1 MGNYDRIGE
10 LVDSLNSLPVER
22 IVDLRIREMGD
33 NKRLCPFHDD
43 HKPDNFKIIKKYNK
57 WQCFACG
64 IGGNGIKFIMEY
76 DGVEFKEAVIRTSY
90 ELNLISFE
98 ESEVLRGKNQNK
110 KENTNQKIN
119 KNRESKVV
127 KSTFVNNIGTPQ
139 ELNSVYEIFSLGYS
153 LIEKDKLTKEHKEEI
168 QRKRYLNNDEI
179 ELDGYFTFPDMSIMD
194 ALIIEMEKRNI
205 SLDLLKKIPGFYYS
219 VSKKKWCFT
228 VLRGTSGIGIPIK
241 DFDGNIVAIQ
251 IRLDEVSEK
260 SKRYQWFSS
269 SFANSSGKEQ
279 SKSKNI
285 YGTSPGAPIAVVK
298 PEKVKY
304 KTIFITEGFFKA
316 RTIAK
321 HYQSYAVSVQG
332 VTNWKNIVET
342 IDDMINKGV
351 EVKCVYIAFDGDMCR
366 KDTVMKPAIKMAFA
380 LTNLDYP
387 EEMEN
392 ILDKIL
398 KSSNR
403 SVKEKV
409 GTFRKNNE
417 EIISFLKKNE
427 QNFSTKIDFLLWNEM
442 LGKGMDDI
450 LNTEFA
456 KETIRPMDFI
466 TFWENAFNLLEELDD
481 IREKMSIEQNVPF
494 RKVVVGDDVKQ
505 SLFKK
510 HIDTKLID

>member
-10 LVDSLNSLPVER
+10 LVDSLNNLPVEK
-22 IVDLRIREMGD
+22 IVDLRIRSMGD

-76 DGVEFKEAVIRTSY
+76 DGVEFKEAVIRISY

-98 ESEVLRGKNQNK
+98 ESEILRGKNLN
-110 KENTNQKIN
+110 N
-119 KNRESKVV
+119 KNNLIQKPTKKRESKIVE
-127 KSTFVNNIGTPQ
+127 KTFVNNIGTPT
-139 ELNSVYEIFSLGYS
+139 ELNSIYEIFALGYS
-153 LIEKDKLTKEHKEEI
+153 LIGKDKLTKEHREEI
-168 QRKRYLNNDEI
+168 KRKRYLNDDEI
-179 ELDGYFTFPDMSIMD
+179 ETDGYFTFPDMSIMD
-194 ALIIEMEKRNI
+194 AFIEELEKREI
-205 SLDLLKKIPGFYYS
+205 SLDILKKIPGFYYV

-228 VLRGTSGIGIPIK
+228 ILKGTSGMGIPIK
-241 DFDGNIVAIQ
+241 DFNGNIVGIQ

-269 SFANSSGKEQ
+269 SFANSSGNEQ
-279 SKSKNI
+279 SKSKTI

-298 PEKVKY
+298 PNTIKY

-342 IDDMINKGV
+342 IKDMISQGV
-351 EVKCVYIAFDGDMCR
+351 EVKCIYIAFDGDMCR
-366 KDTVMKPAIKMAFA
+366 KDTVMKPAIKMAFS
-380 LTNLDYP
+380 LTDIDYP
-387 EEMEN
+387 DDMEL
-392 ILDKIL
+392 ILEKIL

-409 GTFRKNNE
+409 GTFRKDNE
-417 EIISFLKKNE
+417 RIIQYLKDNE
-427 QNFSTKIDFLLWNEM
+427 QNFSSKIDFLLWNEM

-450 LNTEFA
+450 LNTGFA

-510 HIDTKLID
+510 HIDAKLVD